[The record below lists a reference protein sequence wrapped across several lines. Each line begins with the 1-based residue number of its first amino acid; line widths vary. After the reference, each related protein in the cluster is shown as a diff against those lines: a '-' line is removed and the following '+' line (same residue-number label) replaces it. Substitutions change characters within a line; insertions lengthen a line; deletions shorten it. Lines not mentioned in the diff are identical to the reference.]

1 MPHNQ
6 HIQWLAGGRI
16 MITREIVIKNEYG
29 LESKV
34 AARLIQK
41 ASGYASNIWIEK
53 DARRANAKSLLGILS
68 LSVCK
73 GEKVLLIADGADE
86 GLALDELELFANR
99 GMSEE

>member
-1 MPHNQ
+1 M
-6 HIQWLAGGRI
+6 LAGGNI
-16 MITREIVIKNEYG
+16 MISREIVIKNEFG

-53 DARRANAKSLLGILS
+53 DSRRANAKSLLGILS
-68 LSVCK
+68 LSVSK

-86 GLALDELELFANR
+86 ALALDELELFANR